1 MIAFRIFQQ
10 SNDVWT
16 ADGAAPARRPLRRPL
31 QYIGAASYKLYNMA
45 DSPKKRAL
53 QAHGLHSKVYGPIL
67 LHIFKQRWRQ
77 GTPTVL
83 FTLDDVRNAADA
95 LNLEVRNPADLIYRM
110 RSRTVLPKEI
120 LDKGFYILRAI
131 GRGQYQFE
139 KGSSTIFEPLDSV
152 PTEAIDITPL
162 PVRRLLPETMAE
174 MDEQA
179 VLTVASYCKLF
190 DHFTGLQVYRL
201 RSHVR
206 KSVPGVGQ
214 AELDAIDVGVALR
227 DDEMPI
233 VFPIEAKAAA
243 DALNRV
249 QIFNMIQYSKHYFP
263 EMTVRPL
270 AIKVDYDSILHL
282 MEFSSV
288 ARAADL
294 KIVRSASYVLS
305 LSEQQTSL
313 IRATRKPAL

>member
-1 MIAFRIFQQ
+1 MA
-10 SNDVWT
+10 T
-16 ADGAAPARRPLRRPL
+16 GAKR
-31 QYIGAASYKLYNMA
+31 
-45 DSPKKRAL
+45 RAL
-53 QAHGLHSKVYGPIL
+53 QAHGLNSKVYGPIL
-67 LHIFKQRWRQ
+67 LRVFNERWRQ
-77 GTPTVL
+77 GAATVL
-83 FTLDDVRNAADA
+83 FTLDDIRNAADA
-95 LNLEVRNPADLIYRM
+95 LKLEVRNPADLIYRM
-110 RSRTVLPKEI
+110 RSRTILPKEI
-120 LDKGFYILRAI
+120 LGKGFYILRAI

-139 KGSSTIFEPLDSV
+139 KGSSTIFEPIDSS

-162 PVRRLLPETMAE
+162 PVRRLLPEAMAE

-227 DDEMPI
+227 EDELPI
-233 VFPIEAKAAA
+233 VFPIEAKAAS

-249 QIFNMIQYSKHYFP
+249 QIFNMLQYSRHYFP
-263 EMTVRPL
+263 GMTVRPL
-270 AIKVDYDSILHL
+270 AIKVDHDSILHL
-282 MEFSSV
+282 MEFNSPSK
-288 ARAADL
+288 AAEL
-294 KIVRSASYVLS
+294 RIIRSASYVLS

-313 IRATRKPAL
+313 IRATRKPML

>member
-1 MIAFRIFQQ
+1 MG
-10 SNDVWT
+10 D
-16 ADGAAPARRPLRRPL
+16 D
-31 QYIGAASYKLYNMA
+31 
-45 DSPKKRAL
+45 PKKRAL
-53 QAHGLHSKVYGPIL
+53 QAHGLTSKVYGPIL
-67 LHIFKQRWRQ
+67 LHVFRARWRQ
-77 GTPTVL
+77 GAATVL
-83 FTLDDVRNAADA
+83 FTLDDIRNAADS
-95 LNLEVRNPADLIYRM
+95 LKLEVRNPADLIYRM

-139 KGSSTIFEPLDSV
+139 KGSSTIFQPLDSQ
-152 PTEAIDITPL
+152 PTEALDLTPL
-162 PVRRLLPETMAE
+162 PVRRLLPERMAE

-227 DDEMPI
+227 DDELPI
-233 VFPIEAKAAA
+233 IFPIEAKAAA

-249 QIFNMIQYSKHYFP
+249 QILNMLHYSRHYFP
-263 EMTVRPL
+263 GMTIRPL
-270 AIKVDYDSILHL
+270 ALKVDYNSILHV
-282 MEFSSV
+282 MEFNP
-288 ARAADL
+288 AAKAADL
-294 KIVRSASYVLS
+294 KIIKSASYALKLS
-305 LSEQQTSL
+305 DRQIEL
-313 IRATRKPAL
+313 IRATKVPAP

>member
-1 MIAFRIFQQ
+1 MLGSI
-10 SNDVWT
+10 
-16 ADGAAPARRPLRRPL
+16 PLE
-31 QYIGAASYKLYNMA
+31 MA

-67 LHIFKQRWRQ
+67 LHIFRARWRQ
-77 GTPTVL
+77 GASSVL
-83 FTLDDVRNAADA
+83 FTLDDVRNAADELA
-95 LNLEVRNPADLIYRM
+95 LEVRNPADLIYRM

-120 LDKGFYILRAI
+120 LEKGFFILRAI

-139 KGSSTIFEPLDSV
+139 KGSSTIFEPLDSTL
-152 PTEAIDITPL
+152 TEALDITPL
-162 PVRRLLPETMAE
+162 PVRRLLPEKLSE

-190 DHFTGLQVYRL
+190 DHFTGLQIYRL

-249 QIFNMIQYSKHYFP
+249 QIFNMIQYSHHYFP
-263 EMTVRPL
+263 GLIIRPL
-270 AIKVDYDSILHL
+270 AIKVDDDSILHI
-282 MEFSSV
+282 MEFN
-288 ARAADL
+288 AATKAADL
-294 KIVRSASYVLS
+294 RIIKSGSYLLG
-305 LSEQQTSL
+305 LSEKQAEL
-313 IRATRKPAL
+313 IRATKVTIK

>member
-1 MIAFRIFQQ
+1 M
-10 SNDVWT
+10 
-16 ADGAAPARRPLRRPL
+16 AATL
-31 QYIGAASYKLYNMA
+31 
-45 DSPKKRAL
+45 KKRAL
-53 QAHGLHSKVYGPIL
+53 QAHGLNSKVYGPIL
-67 LHIFKQRWRQ
+67 LHVFNARWRQ

-95 LNLEVRNPADLIYRM
+95 LRLEVRNPADLIYRM
-110 RSRTVLPKEI
+110 RSRTILPKEI
-120 LDKGFYILRAI
+120 LGKGFYILRAI

-139 KGSSTIFEPLDSV
+139 KGSSTLFEPLDSEA
-152 PTEAIDITPL
+152 TEALDLTPL
-162 PVRRLLPETMAE
+162 PVRRLLPEKLAD

-206 KSVPGVGQ
+206 KSVPGIGQ

-227 DDEMPI
+227 DDEMPVI
-233 VFPIEAKAAA
+233 FPIEAKAAS

-249 QIFNMIQYSKHYFP
+249 QIFNMVEYSRHYFP

-270 AIKVDYDSILHL
+270 AIKVDRDSILHL
-282 MEFSSV
+282 MEFGS
-288 ARAADL
+288 AAKAADL
-294 KIVRSASYVLS
+294 KIIRSASYVLT
-305 LSEQQTSL
+305 LSEQQTRL
-313 IRATRKPAL
+313 IRATRKPTL

>member
-1 MIAFRIFQQ
+1 MA
-10 SNDVWT
+10 
-16 ADGAAPARRPLRRPL
+16 
-31 QYIGAASYKLYNMA
+31 YIV
-45 DSPKKRAL
+45 
-53 QAHGLHSKVYGPIL
+53 KVYGPIL
-67 LHIFKQRWRQ
+67 LHIFRARWRQ
-77 GTPTVL
+77 GASSVL
-83 FTLDDVRNAADA
+83 FTLDDVRNAADE
-95 LNLEVRNPADLIYRM
+95 LDLEVRNPADLIYRM

-120 LDKGFYILRAI
+120 LEKGFFILRAI

-139 KGSSTIFEPLDSV
+139 KGSSTIFEPLDSTV
-152 PTEAIDITPL
+152 TEALDITPL
-162 PVRRLLPETMAE
+162 PVRRLLPEKLSE

-190 DHFTGLQVYRL
+190 DHFTGLQIYRL

-249 QIFNMIQYSKHYFP
+249 QIFNMIQYSRHYFP
-263 EMTVRPL
+263 GLIIRPL
-270 AIKVDYDSILHL
+270 AIKVDDDSILHI
-282 MEFSSV
+282 MEFS
-288 ARAADL
+288 AATKAADL
-294 KIVRSASYVLS
+294 KIIKSGSYLLS
-305 LSEQQTSL
+305 LSDRQADL
-313 IRATRKPAL
+313 IRATKVTVK

>member
-1 MIAFRIFQQ
+1 MPGKR
-10 SNDVWT
+10 
-16 ADGAAPARRPLRRPL
+16 
-31 QYIGAASYKLYNMA
+31 K
-45 DSPKKRAL
+45 KKRAL
-53 QAHGLHSKVYGPIL
+53 QAHGLTSKVYGPIL
-67 LHIFKQRWRQ
+67 LHIFNGRWRQ
-77 GTPTVL
+77 GAATVL

-95 LNLEVRNPADLIYRM
+95 LKLEVRNPADLIYRM

-120 LDKGFYILRAI
+120 LGKGFYILRAI

-139 KGSSTIFEPLDSV
+139 KGATTIFQPVESPL
-152 PTEAIDITPL
+152 TEAIDITPL
-162 PVRRLLPETMAE
+162 PVRRLLPECLAD

-227 DDEMPI
+227 DDEIPI

-249 QIFNMIQYSKHYFP
+249 QVFNMVQYSRHYFP
-263 EMTVRPL
+263 GMTIRPL
-270 AIKVDYDSILHL
+270 AVKVDYDSLLHM
-282 MEFSSV
+282 MEFNS
-288 ARAADL
+288 ATRAADL
-294 KIVRSASYVLS
+294 KIIKSASYTLK
-305 LSEQQTSL
+305 LSERQTQL
-313 IRATRKPAL
+313 IREMKASLP

>member
-1 MIAFRIFQQ
+1 MLGSLPLEMA
-10 SNDVWT
+10 T
-16 ADGAAPARRPLRRPL
+16 A
-31 QYIGAASYKLYNMA
+31 
-45 DSPKKRAL
+45 PKKRAL
-53 QAHGLHSKVYGPIL
+53 HAHGLNSKVYGPIL
-67 LHIFKQRWRQ
+67 LHIFRARWRQ
-77 GTPTVL
+77 GASSVL
-83 FTLDDVRNAADA
+83 FTLDDVRNAADE
-95 LNLEVRNPADLIYRM
+95 LDLEVRNPADLIYRM

-120 LDKGFYILRAI
+120 LEKGFFILRAI

-139 KGSSTIFEPLDSV
+139 KGSSTIFEPLDSTV
-152 PTEAIDITPL
+152 TEALDITPL
-162 PVRRLLPETMAE
+162 PVRRLLPEKLSE

-190 DHFTGLQVYRL
+190 DHFTGLQIYRL

-249 QIFNMIQYSKHYFP
+249 QIFNMIQYSRHYFP
-263 EMTVRPL
+263 GLIIRPL
-270 AIKVDYDSILHL
+270 AIKVDDDSILHI
-282 MEFSSV
+282 MEFS
-288 ARAADL
+288 AATKAADL
-294 KIVRSASYVLS
+294 KIIKSGSYLLS
-305 LSEQQTSL
+305 LSDRQADL
-313 IRATRKPAL
+313 IRATKVTVK

>member
-1 MIAFRIFQQ
+1 
-10 SNDVWT
+10 
-16 ADGAAPARRPLRRPL
+16 
-31 QYIGAASYKLYNMA
+31 MA
-45 DSPKKRAL
+45 TSPKKRAL
-53 QAHGLHSKVYGPIL
+53 QAHGLNSKVYGPIL
-67 LHIFKQRWRQ
+67 LHIFNARWRQ

-83 FTLDDVRNAADA
+83 FTLDDVRNSADS
-95 LNLEVRNPADLIYRM
+95 LKLEVRNPADLIYRM
-110 RSRTVLPKEI
+110 RSRTILPKEI

-139 KGSSTIFEPLDSV
+139 KGSSTLFEPLNSEL
-152 PTEAIDITPL
+152 TEALDLTPL
-162 PVRRLLPETMAE
+162 PVRRLLPERMAD

-206 KSVPGVGQ
+206 KSVPGIGQ

-227 DDEMPI
+227 DDEMPVI
-233 VFPIEAKAAA
+233 FPIEAKAAA

-249 QIFNMIQYSKHYFP
+249 QIFNMVEYSRHYFP

-270 AIKVDYDSILHL
+270 AIKVDHDSILHI
-282 MEFSSV
+282 MEFG
-288 ARAADL
+288 AAAKAADL
-294 KIVRSASYVLS
+294 KIIKSASYLLG
-305 LSEQQTSL
+305 LSEQQAAL
-313 IRATRKPAL
+313 IRATRKPML

>member
-1 MIAFRIFQQ
+1 
-10 SNDVWT
+10 
-16 ADGAAPARRPLRRPL
+16 
-31 QYIGAASYKLYNMA
+31 MA
-45 DSPKKRAL
+45 ESPKKRTL
-53 QAHGLHSKVYGPIL
+53 QAHGLTSKVYGPIL
-67 LHIFKQRWRQ
+67 LHVFKARWRQ
-77 GTPTVL
+77 GAATVL

-110 RSRTVLPKEI
+110 RSRTILPREI

-139 KGSSTIFEPLDSV
+139 KGSSTIFQPLDSH
-152 PTEAIDITPL
+152 PTEALDLTPL
-162 PVRRLLPETMAE
+162 PVRRLLPELLAE

-179 VLTVASYCKLF
+179 VLTIASYCKLF
-190 DHFTGLQVYRL
+190 DHFTGLQIYRL

-249 QIFNMIQYSKHYFP
+249 QVFNMVQYSRHYFP
-263 EMTVRPL
+263 GMTIRPL
-270 AIKVDYDSILHL
+270 AIKVDYDSILHI
-282 MEFSSV
+282 MEFSPV
-288 ARAADL
+288 TKAADL
-294 KIVRSASYVLS
+294 KIIKSASHVLK
-305 LSEQQTSL
+305 LSDRQAEFV
-313 IRATRKPAL
+313 RAAKVPIL